1 MHMSI
6 NPSLIAYIDIMNNT
20 ELHLEVLSYNDE
32 YVYALEVG
40 NDPYEL
46 VINSYLDEDD
56 ITTFNT
62 YEREDEYD
70 FTVGEIFLYE
80 DEPYIVTQ
88 YNAPSCT
95 IYGRRV
101 HKAVSIPLIDIEMS
115 EEFDDICDYYISQ
128 DNIIYNKE
136 V

>member
-1 MHMSI
+1 MSI
-6 NPSLIAYIDIMNNT
+6 CPSLITTIDIINNN
-20 ELHLEVLSYNDE
+20 EVCLEVLSYDDE
-32 YVYALEVG
+32 YIHALEVDT
-40 NDPYEL
+40 DPYYL

-70 FTVGEIFLYE
+70 FATGEIFLYE
-80 DEPYIVTQ
+80 GEPYIVTQ

-101 HKAVSIPLIDIEMS
+101 HNAVSIPLIDIEIS